1 MIRPATDADAPA
13 LAALHVRTWQAAY
26 RGLMPQEYL
35 DGLDPAQRVP
45 GWREWIR
52 DLRPPAGIWV
62 LDDGG
67 LAGFLTMSGHDDVGE
82 IHAIYLAPERW
93 GQGLG
98 RELMAFALD
107 HLTAAGFTEAVLWTL
122 DTNERARRFYEAG
135 GWTVDGGAR
144 VDETR
149 GAAMTEIRYRR
160 PLAPPEHLAAPGDDS
175 AESQGEQ
182 TDLAG

>member
-1 MIRPATDADAPA
+1 MIRAATLADAEA
-13 LAALHVRTWQAAY
+13 LADVHVRSWRVAY
-26 RGLMPQEYL
+26 RGLIPQPYL
-35 DGLDPAQRVP
+35 DGLDPARRVP

-52 DLRPPAGIWV
+52 DLRPPAGIFV

-67 LAGFLTMSGHDDVGE
+67 VAGLLTMSGHDSLGE
-82 IHAIYLAPERW
+82 IHAIYLAPEKW
-93 GQGLG
+93 GQGYG
-98 RELMAFALD
+98 RELMDFGLR
-107 HLTAAGFTEAVLWTL
+107 HLAAAGFTEAVLWTL
-122 DTNERARRFYEAG
+122 ETNERARRFYEAG
-135 GWTVDGGAR
+135 GWAVDGGSR

-160 PLAPPEHLAAPGDDS
+160 PLVPDQSLAAPGDER